1 MGVLRDYPDKALSC
15 LLDINIEM
23 ACYRSD
29 EANLITF
36 LGGFNQ
42 MFLIYNMLTI
52 VVTLMLESH
61 VEGEVKPEDFD
72 FELDTAL
79 EKSSG
84 HFGMVAYFVSLALA
98 AVIYVLLARFL
109 NTWKKN
115 RDMAED
121 YSRKNVGVAYSGRH
135 LVNLC

>member
-1 MGVLRDYPDKALSC
+1 MGVLRDYPDKAHSC
-15 LLDINIEM
+15 LLDITIEM

-36 LGGFNQ
+36 LSGFNQ

-52 VVTLMLESH
+52 VVTLMFESH

-84 HFGMVAYFVSLALA
+84 HVAMVAYLVF
-98 AVIYVLLARFL
+98 LARFL
-109 NTWKKN
+109 HTWKKN
-115 RDMAED
+115 RDMAEG
-121 YSRKNVGVAYSGRH
+121 YGRKNVGVAHSGRH
-135 LVNLC
+135 FG